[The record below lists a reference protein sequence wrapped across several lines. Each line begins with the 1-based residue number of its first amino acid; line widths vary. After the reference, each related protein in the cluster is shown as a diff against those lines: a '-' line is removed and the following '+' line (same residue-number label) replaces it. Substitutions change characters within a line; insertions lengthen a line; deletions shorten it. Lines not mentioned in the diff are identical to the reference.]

1 MSRRSFAGLAVS
13 ALLHGALVL
22 AVALVIPRADRVPAL
37 FIDLTED
44 LGQRGAGERASGAPA
59 APARQI
65 PPGQGRQL
73 GRDTS
78 RRPMLP
84 PRASVDAVAQTAAVE
99 AAPPVAFSPPVEL
112 APSVEPPPP
121 AAEAAGP
128 VPPAPQGSPS
138 GDSEA
143 AVTTREGPGTPD
155 GSTTR
160 ADSTHGP
167 QGEGGAP
174 AALAGD
180 GRGTG
185 FGAGPGRELALAVP
199 GGTSGDDRAAYS
211 GYLAH
216 LRRRIQEAL
225 RYPAAAR
232 RRGLAGTVTVE
243 LTILPNGAIGPVA
256 VIQPS
261 AHAVLDEAAVAT
273 VRSLR
278 AHPFPTELPAR
289 TLTVRLPVVFALQ

>member
-1 MSRRSFAGLAVS
+1 LTVS
-13 ALLHGALVL
+13 VLLHGALVL
-22 AVALVIPRADRVPAL
+22 GVALVIPRADRLPAL
-37 FIDLTED
+37 FIDLTEE
-44 LGQRGAGERASGAPA
+44 AGEGGAAERVSGAPVPATARAVAPFQSRERGPDAIRAPATAPRRASDAPMPA
-59 APARQI
+59 AP
-65 PPGQGRQL
+65 
-73 GRDTS
+73 
-78 RRPMLP
+78 
-84 PRASVDAVAQTAAVE
+84 VE
-99 AAPPVAFSPPVEL
+99 SSPLVEL
-112 APSVEPPPP
+112 PSVEPSPPSEEP
-121 AAEAAGP
+121 TSL
-128 VPPAPQGSPS
+128 VLPAPQGSPS

-143 AVTTREGPGTPD
+143 TATTGEGPGMPG

-160 ADSTHGP
+160 ADAAHT
-167 QGEGGAP
+167 GGGGGGLP
-174 AALAGD
+174 AAIAGD

-199 GGTSGDDRAAYS
+199 RGGSGDDRAAYS

-243 LTILPNGAIGPVA
+243 LTILPSGAIGPVS

-261 AHAVLDEAAVAT
+261 AHPLLDEAAVAT

-278 AHPFPTELPAR
+278 AHPFPAELPGR

>member
-1 MSRRSFAGLAVS
+1 LTVS
-13 ALLHGALVL
+13 VLLHGALVL
-22 AVALVIPRADRVPAL
+22 GVALVIPRADRLPAL
-37 FIDLTED
+37 FIDLTEA
-44 LGQRGAGERASGAPA
+44 AGERARGERLSGTPVPATARAVAPVQSRERGPDAIRAPATAPRRASDAPVPA
-59 APARQI
+59 AP
-65 PPGQGRQL
+65 
-73 GRDTS
+73 
-78 RRPMLP
+78 
-84 PRASVDAVAQTAAVE
+84 VE
-99 AAPPVAFSPPVEL
+99 SSPPVKL
-112 APSVEPPPP
+112 PPSVEPSPPSEEP
-121 AAEAAGP
+121 P
-128 VPPAPQGSPS
+128 SLVLPAPQGSPS

-143 AVTTREGPGTPD
+143 SAATREGPGTPD

-160 ADSTHGP
+160 ADATHTER
-167 QGEGGAP
+167 GEGGAL

-180 GRGTG
+180 RRGTG
-185 FGAGPGRELALAVP
+185 FGARPGRELALAVP
-199 GGTSGDDRAAYS
+199 RGGSGDDRAAYS

-243 LTILPNGAIGPVA
+243 LTILPSGAIGPVS

-261 AHAVLDEAAVAT
+261 AHPVLDEAAVAT

-278 AHPFPTELPAR
+278 AHPFPAELPGR